1 MRYHKKNWDSSRVCC
16 KFASA
21 SYKWRAFDQKDV
33 NAITLGNNA
42 SFNEGYS
49 FPKGPLK
56 YMSPEDKEKVHLLAE
71 MRLQELEDT
80 K

>member
-1 MRYHKKNWDSSRVCC
+1 MKSLKKNLASLRVCC
-16 KFASA
+16 RQKSP

-33 NAITLGNNA
+33 NAITIHANT
-42 SFNEGYS
+42 SYSEGFS

-56 YMSPEDKEKVHLLAE
+56 YMSAEDKEKVHLLAE
-71 MRLQELEDT
+71 MRLQELEET